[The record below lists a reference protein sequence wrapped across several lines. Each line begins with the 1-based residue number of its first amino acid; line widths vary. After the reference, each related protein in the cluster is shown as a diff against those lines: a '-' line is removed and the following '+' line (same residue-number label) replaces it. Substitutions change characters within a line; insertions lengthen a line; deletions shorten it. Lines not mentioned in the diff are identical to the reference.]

1 LENGIGLT
9 RLLWEEFS
17 SLSLPERVR
26 EKTVGIIT
34 GILGNEALSPV
45 ISKLQE
51 IPGLDIYTIPVE
63 NHFFGSSVTVTG
75 LLTGQDILNK
85 IKDLS
90 PKPEYII
97 IPDIVLNP
105 EGVFLDN
112 LDSEDLKNEFPELKI
127 YFAAN
132 LQEMLGV
139 LIDG

>member
-1 LENGIGLT
+1 M
-9 RLLWEEFS
+9 
-17 SLSLPERVR
+17 
-26 EKTVGIIT
+26 
-34 GILGNEALSPV
+34 
-45 ISKLQE
+45 
-51 IPGLDIYTIPVE
+51 E